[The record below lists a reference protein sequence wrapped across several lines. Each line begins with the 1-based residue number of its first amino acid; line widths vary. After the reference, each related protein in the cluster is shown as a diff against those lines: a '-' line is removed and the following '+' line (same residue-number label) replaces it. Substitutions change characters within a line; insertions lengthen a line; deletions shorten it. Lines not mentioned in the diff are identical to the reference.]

1 MRVLNNVVEAIGNTP
16 LVRLNRI
23 GKHTKSTFWA
33 KLEYM
38 NPAGSIKDR
47 IARQIIEDAE
57 RDGLLK
63 PGGTIVEATSGN
75 TGMGLAMIAA
85 MKGYKCIFVMPD
97 KMSDEKI
104 KALRSFG
111 AKVVITPTNVEP
123 DDPRSYYCV
132 SRRIADET
140 PGAFYANQYHNPSN
154 PKAHY
159 TTTGPEIWEQTG
171 GKIDAFVC
179 AAGTG
184 GTLSGVAK
192 YLKEQN
198 PAVRAVGADP
208 IGSDYYDYFRTGKLP
223 PAHGYKVEGFGEDF
237 LPSTMTFDYVDEF
250 IRVTDKECFQMAR
263 RLVREEG
270 LYTGGSA
277 GGAVAAAVKYAERY
291 DRHLDIVLILCDS
304 ASRYISKLFDDE
316 WMRENGFLENDTS
329 SATVAD
335 LLAARGGSGAVET
348 ATADDR
354 VREVIGR
361 MKRLGISQV
370 PVLDGDKILG
380 IVSER
385 DLLNHLVHG
394 GDAGDTIAN
403 LVEAEF
409 AIVEPVNKVSLAGQ
423 LIAKDLTVLV
433 VNDSRLIGVITKID
447 FIDFVSQT
455 LK

>member
-1 MRVLNNVVEAIGNTP
+1 
-16 LVRLNRI
+16 
-23 GKHTKSTFWA
+23 
-33 KLEYM
+33 
-38 NPAGSIKDR
+38 
-47 IARQIIEDAE
+47 
-57 RDGLLK
+57 
-63 PGGTIVEATSGN
+63 
-75 TGMGLAMIAA
+75 
-85 MKGYKCIFVMPD
+85 
-97 KMSDEKI
+97 
-104 KALRSFG
+104 
-111 AKVVITPTNVEP
+111 
-123 DDPRSYYCV
+123 
-132 SRRIADET
+132 
-140 PGAFYANQYHNPSN
+140 
-154 PKAHY
+154 
-159 TTTGPEIWEQTG
+159 
-171 GKIDAFVC
+171 
-179 AAGTG
+179 
-184 GTLSGVAK
+184 
-192 YLKEQN
+192 
-198 PAVRAVGADP
+198 
-208 IGSDYYDYFRTGKLP
+208 
-223 PAHGYKVEGFGEDF
+223 
-237 LPSTMTFDYVDEF
+237 
-250 IRVTDKECFQMAR
+250 
-263 RLVREEG
+263 
-270 LYTGGSA
+270 
-277 GGAVAAAVKYAERY
+277 VKYAERF

-433 VNDSRLIGVITKID
+433 VSDSRLIGVITKID

>member
-1 MRVLNNVVEAIGNTP
+1 MGNTP

-23 GKHTKSTFWA
+23 GNHTKSTFWA

-38 NPAGSIKDR
+38 NPAGSVKDR

-140 PGAFYANQYHNPSN
+140 RGAFYANQYHNPSN
-154 PKAHY
+154 PLAHY

-208 IGSDYYDYFRTGKLP
+208 IGSVYYD
-223 PAHGYKVEGFGEDF
+223 
-237 LPSTMTFDYVDEF
+237 
-250 IRVTDKECFQMAR
+250 
-263 RLVREEG
+263 
-270 LYTGGSA
+270 
-277 GGAVAAAVKYAERY
+277 
-291 DRHLDIVLILCDS
+291 
-304 ASRYISKLFDDE
+304 
-316 WMRENGFLENDTS
+316 
-329 SATVAD
+329 
-335 LLAARGGSGAVET
+335 
-348 ATADDR
+348 
-354 VREVIGR
+354 
-361 MKRLGISQV
+361 
-370 PVLDGDKILG
+370 
-380 IVSER
+380 
-385 DLLNHLVHG
+385 
-394 GDAGDTIAN
+394 
-403 LVEAEF
+403 
-409 AIVEPVNKVSLAGQ
+409 
-423 LIAKDLTVLV
+423 
-433 VNDSRLIGVITKID
+433 
-447 FIDFVSQT
+447 
-455 LK
+455 

>member
-1 MRVLNNVVEAIGNTP
+1 
-16 LVRLNRI
+16 
-23 GKHTKSTFWA
+23 
-33 KLEYM
+33 
-38 NPAGSIKDR
+38 
-47 IARQIIEDAE
+47 
-57 RDGLLK
+57 
-63 PGGTIVEATSGN
+63 
-75 TGMGLAMIAA
+75 
-85 MKGYKCIFVMPD
+85 
-97 KMSDEKI
+97 MSDEKI

-154 PKAHY
+154 PRAHY
-159 TTTGPEIWEQTG
+159 TSTGPEIWEQTG

-208 IGSDYYDYFRTGKLP
+208 IGSVYYDYFRTGKLP

-237 LPSTMTFDYVDEF
+237 LPSTMMFDYVDEF

-277 GGAVAAAVKYAERY
+277 GGAVAAAVKYAERF

-433 VNDSRLIGVITKID
+433 VSDSRLIGVITKID
-447 FIDFVSQT
+447 FIDFVSQN